1 MSGTKTGLR
10 IMASTC
16 AVVAEYYLS
25 YAEGTD
31 VAQDG
36 IQQPRQLYVTN
47 WSVEDGT
54 LALVG

>member
-1 MSGTKTGLR
+1 
-10 IMASTC
+10 MASTC